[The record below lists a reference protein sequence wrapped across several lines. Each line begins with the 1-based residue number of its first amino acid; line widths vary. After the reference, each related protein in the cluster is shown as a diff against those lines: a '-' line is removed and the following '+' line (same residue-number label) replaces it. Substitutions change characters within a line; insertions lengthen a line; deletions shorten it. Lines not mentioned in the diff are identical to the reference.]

1 MKHMETRK
9 KSKVEQRY
17 FTMNDTAKYLGI
29 SRITLHRLVKAGE
42 IKSYKVGGL
51 RLFDLVEVDKWIH
64 SKEEKIKKEGGDT
77 DVLQKRKTR
86 RKLV

>member
-1 MKHMETRK
+1 METRK
-9 KSKVEQRY
+9 RSDVKQRY

-64 SKEEKIKKEGGDT
+64 SKEDK
-77 DVLQKRKTR
+77 VRKGR
-86 RKLV
+86 R